1 MKKSF
6 LCIVLLIAL
15 SLVTSCSGGG
25 GGGGG
30 TADVTPTGTATLHWS
45 TPTTDIDDA
54 AITVAGYKVYYGTES
69 GVYTT
74 AIDVGNVTTY
84 TVTGLPLGNTYFF
97 AITAYDASRV
107 ESDPTDEQTKTL

>member
-1 MKKSF
+1 M
-6 LCIVLLIAL
+6 

-25 GGGGG
+25 GGE
-30 TADVTPTGTATLHWS
+30 TANVTPTGTATLHWS

-54 AITVAGYKVYYGTES
+54 AMTVAGYKVYYGTES

>member
-1 MKKSF
+1 MKKAF

-15 SLVTSCSGGG
+15 SLVTSCS

-45 TPTTDIDDA
+45 TPTTDIDNA
-54 AITVAGYKVYYGTES
+54 AMTVAGYKVYYGTES

-84 TVTGLPLGNTYFF
+84 TVSGLPLGSTYFF
-97 AITAYDASRV
+97 AITAYDASGV
-107 ESDPTDEQTKTL
+107 ESDQTDEQTKTL